1 MNTPFFCGRCG
12 KQLFEHGNF
21 CPHCGAPINS
31 GSPFPQE
38 PTPQVAIPV
47 TPAPAPEVV
56 EPVTPEPVQEVVEPV
71 APEPVQEVAEPVA
84 PEPTPEVAE
93 PVVPEPTPEPVPE
106 PTPEP
111 VPDPT
116 PISGEEVQAEPEN
129 PESPE
134 EIVPPVQPETDPTA
148 PASGAE
154 TPEDATQFFTP
165 PYEED
170 ATQTFSAPA
179 YELPTEQPALPRKSR
194 AERKKVGALRV
205 IGSSFLCLFAV
216 LFGLSACLV
225 FALRAATSPKAF
237 ENILENVRLSELT
250 VPAEDGGTQLLSEY
264 ITNQIPES
272 TRAKYQLDVDSIERL
287 MDRAFIREFL
297 ETKLGDA
304 SERIYS
310 GDDENFLTAREVK
323 RFLKK
328 NSAEVER
335 VIRYR
340 LSDKDIEKIGSY
352 LEDNE
357 ALGNV
362 TFNELSMPRLQE
374 EFPFLAALPILTS
387 YLMAGLLATLAV
399 TLLVFAAWVSRFRR
413 FSLVYVSV
421 ACLVVGGIHL
431 TAALLT
437 GTLASAL
444 HDLFPLPRSI
454 YTSLLSPLRSACLR
468 IGLPLAG
475 VGLLCIVILIVARV
489 ISKKRRKAILTEPAG
504 I

>member
-21 CPHCGAPINS
+21 CPHCGAPIKS
-31 GSPFPQE
+31 ESPFPPE
-38 PTPQVAIPV
+38 PTPQAAIPV
-47 TPAPAPEVV
+47 PPAPAPEVA
-56 EPVTPEPVQEVVEPV
+56 EPI
-71 APEPVQEVAEPVA
+71 APEPVQEVAEPVT
-84 PEPTPEVAE
+84 PTPEPEIVE
-93 PVVPEPTPEPVPE
+93 PVVPEPAPEVVESIAPEPVQEVSEPVTPE
-106 PTPEP
+106 PTP
-111 VPDPT
+111 
-116 PISGEEVQAEPEN
+116 ISEEAQAEPEK
-129 PESPE
+129 PEIPE

-148 PASGAE
+148 SASGAE

-170 ATQTFSAPA
+170 ATQTFSTPV
-179 YELPTEQPALPRKSR
+179 YEMPTEQPALPRKSR

-205 IGSSFLCLFAV
+205 VGSSFLCLFAI
-216 LFGLSACLV
+216 LFGLSACLI
-225 FALRAATSPKAF
+225 FALRAATSPKALG
-237 ENILENVRLSELT
+237 NILEDVRLSELT
-250 VPAEDGGTQLLSEY
+250 VPAEDGRTQLLSEY

-297 ETKLGDA
+297 ESTLEDA
-304 SERIYS
+304 AERIYS
-310 GDDENFLTAREVK
+310 SDDESFLTSREVK
-323 RFLKK
+323 RFLRR

-335 VIRYR
+335 VIGYK
-340 LSDKDIEKIGSY
+340 LSDKDIEQIGSY

-357 ALGNV
+357 VLDNIS
-362 TFNELSMPRLQE
+362 FNDLSMSRLQE
-374 EFPFLAALPILTS
+374 EYPFLAALPILTS
-387 YLMAGLLATLAV
+387 YLMAGLLAALAV
-399 TLLVFAAWVSRFRR
+399 ILLVFAVWVSRFRR

-421 ACLVVGGIHL
+421 ACLVVGGIYL

-444 HDLFPLPRSI
+444 HDLFPLPKSI

-475 VGLLCIVILIVARV
+475 VGLLCIVILIVARA
-489 ISKKRRKAILTEPAG
+489 ISKKRRKAIPMEPTG